1 MVLQATQAA
10 QIEAGGEQLASM
22 SASLTSATA
31 EADKLRVEGAA
42 ASKKV
47 TEAEK
52 ELAPMREEI
61 EGLRE
66 KAKQSKSAKSI
77 ASTLGTDTVLLVQL
91 QAAQQENAK
100 LRKAAAAGPARSG
113 STKGGIGDKLKLATA
128 TAQLASTK
136 KQLEAANAA
145 LAKLRAS

>member
-1 MVLQATQAA
+1 
-10 QIEAGGEQLASM
+10 M

-77 ASTLGTDTVLLVQL
+77 ASTLGTDTCPVL
-91 QAAQQENAK
+91 
-100 LRKAAAAGPARSG
+100 
-113 STKGGIGDKLKLATA
+113 
-128 TAQLASTK
+128 
-136 KQLEAANAA
+136 
-145 LAKLRAS
+145 

>member
-1 MVLQATQAA
+1 M
-10 QIEAGGEQLASM
+10 
-22 SASLTSATA
+22 
-31 EADKLRVEGAA
+31 K
-42 ASKKV
+42 
-47 TEAEK
+47 
-52 ELAPMREEI
+52 
-61 EGLRE
+61 GLRE